1 MRKSKFTALAL
12 GIVLGTM
19 AFSGCSD
26 TEEKDLEYV
35 DVGDL
40 AAVSNPEIP
49 PIVFNGSGSEASDH
63 TSQNAGASGTESNI
77 GGNASSPESG
87 TSSSGE
93 ALPGNNSSPKT
104 EIEIPESSDYYS
116 AVAEPMKFD
125 AEKAKNIFFGNADVT
140 DDTQFIPEREP
151 IYRWTNGDKELGFS
165 NDEAFLEYTSDPAI
179 SINII
184 FGPPVQNNEGNA
196 HLFEHRNDD
205 LDFCTREEAVKT
217 VSDTLSELG
226 ISVYNKP
233 VVYSLCQSD
242 MQAVVDAECA
252 KGEFYQFDDDWQ
264 RVPVSS
270 YTVQKNQE
278 CYYIVFNAGW
288 NGIPIYN
295 GDLYYMAIKDLFI
308 PQPKITAIYSAD
320 GLIELRVSQYHSI
333 VKQGE
338 KISQL
343 ISPEAAAQVI
353 VEKYIDVVGMEKISF
368 DEMSLMYVLTP
379 YIENGK
385 INSSKVTMTPAW
397 ICTVNTTEYKYD
409 RKTGKEGL
417 VTEKETVFIDAQT
430 GVEII

>member
-1 MRKSKFTALAL
+1 MKKTKFTALAL

-26 TEEKDLEYV
+26 TEEKDLEYI

-40 AAVSNPEIP
+40 ATASKPEIP
-49 PIVFNGSGSEASDH
+49 PIVFNGSETETSSSI
-63 TSQNAGASGTESNI
+63 SQNTGTSDTESNI
-77 GGNASSPESG
+77 GGNVSSTQSD
-87 TSSSGE
+87 TSSSSE
-93 ALPGNNSSPKT
+93 ALPSDTSSSKT
-104 EIEIPESSDYYS
+104 EIKIPTSSDYYS

-125 AEKAKNIFFGNADVT
+125 PEKVKSIFFGDAEVVDNSVDSP
-140 DDTQFIPEREP
+140 DNDP
-151 IYRWTNGDKELGFS
+151 IYIWNYEDKRLYVS
-165 NDEAFLEYTSDPAI
+165 HLIDYTSDLAT

-184 FGPPVQNNEGNA
+184 FGPPVHNNEGNA

-205 LDFCTREEAVKT
+205 LDFCTREEAVKA

-252 KGEFYQFDDDWQ
+252 KGKFYQFDKDWQ

-278 CYYIVFNAGW
+278 CYYIVFNEGW
-288 NGIPIYN
+288 NGVPIYN
-295 GDLYYMAIKDLFI
+295 GDLYYMTIKDLVIF
-308 PQPKITAIYSAD
+308 QPKITAIYSAE
-320 GLIELRVSQYHSI
+320 GLIELRVSEYHSI

-338 KISQL
+338 KIPQL
-343 ISPEAAAQVI
+343 ISPEAAAQVV

-368 DEMSLMYVLTP
+368 DGMSLMYVLTP

-385 INSSKVTMTPAW
+385 INSSKVTLTPAW
-397 ICTVNTTEYKYD
+397 ICTVNTTYKYD
-409 RKTGKEGL
+409 KRTGKEGL
-417 VTEKETVFIDAQT
+417 VTKKETVFIDAQT

>member
-1 MRKSKFTALAL
+1 MRKTKFTALAL

-40 AAVSNPEIP
+40 AAASKPEIP

-63 TSQNAGASGTESNI
+63 TSQNAGSSGTESNT

-125 AEKAKNIFFGNADVT
+125 AEKIKSIFFGDAEVVDNSIDSP
-140 DDTQFIPEREP
+140 D
-151 IYRWTNGDKELGFS
+151 GDPLYIWNYEDKSLHV
-165 NDEAFLEYTSDPAI
+165 NNLIDYTSDPAT

-205 LDFCTREEAVKT
+205 LDFCTREEAVKA

-295 GDLYYMAIKDLFI
+295 GDLYYMTIKDLFI